1 MDTNPADTILHLVA
15 KITAAI
21 EFPVGDA
28 EFDAALDDCLAALAG
43 SPSPAEDRAHAERA
57 LRGLLGQTDRLGLPV
72 PKNLR
77 DESLCALAAGK
88 PHAASMPGA
97 SSTSRGS
104 AGRTGA
110 RAVDNF
116 LLDLH

>member
-1 MDTNPADTILHLVA
+1 MELQQVAETFRRRGYRVSVFENRAAAGYARTMDTNPADTILHFIA
-15 KITAAI
+15 KITDAI
-21 EFPVGDA
+21 EFPVGD
-28 EFDAALDDCLAALAG
+28 
-43 SPSPAEDRAHAERA
+43 
-57 LRGLLGQTDRLGLPV
+57 
-72 PKNLR
+72 
-77 DESLCALAAGK
+77 ESL
-88 PHAASMPGA
+88 GA